1 MTRRLAR
8 PSLLI
13 AATWFFWAT
22 FPTPAP
28 ALDFATGT
36 NPTSVAVGDFD
47 GDGKLDVAVA
57 NNGSDNVSVL
67 LGNGDGT
74 FQAPVNYPVGDF
86 PWSVAVGDFDGDGK
100 LDLAVANAGSSTISV
115 LLGEGNGKF
124 TAAPDVKAGVGPVFV
139 AVADLNGDGKADL
152 VVASLFSST
161 SVAVLLGNGDG
172 TFQAPLNFVAGSGS
186 RSVAVGDFNGDG
198 KKDLAVANFDSD
210 TVSVLLGNGDGT
222 FQAPL
227 DFATGKNPSS
237 VAVGDFNGD
246 GILDLAVANFDVS
259 SADVVSGDVAVL
271 LGKGDGTFIAA
282 GRFPAGTGPL
292 SWAHS
297 VFVTVGDFNGDHRLD
312 LAVVN
317 QDNSVSLLLG
327 NGDGTFRVAGTV
339 LAHFHPSSL
348 AVADFNGD
356 HLPDL
361 AVTNFDSG
369 DVSVLLGNADGT
381 LQAASGATTLSVI
394 PDGTG
399 SGTVT
404 SAESPPRITCRP
416 SCTVSYL
423 FGTPVTLTATAS
435 TGSVFTGWRVI
446 GADACAGTGPCTV
459 TITGTTFVFATFVP
473 QAGVTL
479 AVSKAG
485 TGSGR
490 VVSNPGGINCGA
502 TCSVIFGS
510 GAVVVLT
517 AVVDPGSTFT
527 SWSGCDTVSNNKC
540 TVTLTAAR
548 SVTAT
553 FDLVPQFT
561 LTVAKTGTGIGR
573 VVSSPGGISCGA
585 TCSAA
590 YDSGTV
596 VVLTAVVDPG
606 STFTGWSGCDTVSN
620 NKCTVTLTAARSVTA
635 AFQGP

>member
-1 MTRRLAR
+1 
-8 PSLLI
+8 
-13 AATWFFWAT
+13 
-22 FPTPAP
+22 
-28 ALDFATGT
+28 
-36 NPTSVAVGDFD
+36 
-47 GDGKLDVAVA
+47 
-57 NNGSDNVSVL
+57 
-67 LGNGDGT
+67 
-74 FQAPVNYPVGDF
+74 
-86 PWSVAVGDFDGDGK
+86 
-100 LDLAVANAGSSTISV
+100 
-115 LLGEGNGKF
+115 
-124 TAAPDVKAGVGPVFV
+124 
-139 AVADLNGDGKADL
+139 LNGDGKADL

-210 TVSVLLGNGDGT
+210 TVSVL
-222 FQAPL
+222 
-227 DFATGKNPSS
+227 
-237 VAVGDFNGD
+237 V
-246 GILDLAVANFDVS
+246 
-259 SADVVSGDVAVL
+259 
-271 LGKGDGTFIAA
+271 
-282 GRFPAGTGPL
+282 
-292 SWAHS
+292 
-297 VFVTVGDFNGDHRLD
+297 
-312 LAVVN
+312 
-317 QDNSVSLLLG
+317 G

-540 TVTLTAAR
+540 TVTLT
-548 SVTAT
+548 
-553 FDLVPQFT
+553 
-561 LTVAKTGTGIGR
+561 
-573 VVSSPGGISCGA
+573 
-585 TCSAA
+585 
-590 YDSGTV
+590 
-596 VVLTAVVDPG
+596 
-606 STFTGWSGCDTVSN
+606 
-620 NKCTVTLTAARSVTA
+620 
-635 AFQGP
+635 